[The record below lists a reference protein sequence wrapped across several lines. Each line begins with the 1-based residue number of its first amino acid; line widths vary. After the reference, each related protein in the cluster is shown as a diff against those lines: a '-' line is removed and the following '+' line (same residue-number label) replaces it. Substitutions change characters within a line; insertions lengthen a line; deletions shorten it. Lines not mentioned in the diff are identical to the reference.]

1 LCFLST
7 NNSELF
13 LQLYYEWEPIFVERF
28 RVEEK
33 ILKLFE
39 EAAQAAL
46 DCGKKNASLISR
58 MARELI
64 ACFEQGGKL
73 LIFGNGGSAA
83 HAQHFAAEL
92 VNKLSTYRKPLP
104 AIAITADSS
113 ILTSIGNDLAFEE
126 VFSRQIEAF
135 GRNGDVAW
143 CMTTSGT
150 SPNLIKAC
158 NKAREMGIFTITF
171 SGRDG
176 GTIAHITDLCL
187 TVPLHDTA
195 RIQEVHLCAGHAICA
210 LVEEHFLAK

>member
-1 LCFLST
+1 M
-7 NNSELF
+7 
-13 LQLYYEWEPIFVERF
+13 ERF
-28 RVEEK
+28 SVEEK

-46 DCGKKNASLISR
+46 ECGKKNASLISR

-92 VNKLSTYRKPLP
+92 VNKLAAYRKPLP
-104 AIAITADSS
+104 AIAINTDSS
-113 ILTSIGNDLAFEE
+113 ILTSIGNDLSFDD
-126 VFSRQIEAF
+126 VFSRQIEAL
-135 GRNGDVAW
+135 GNRGDVAW
-143 CMTTSGT
+143 CLTTSGT

-158 NKAREMGIFTITF
+158 NKAREMGIFTIAF

-176 GTIAHITDLCL
+176 GTIAKTTDLCL
-187 TVPLHDTA
+187 SISLQDTA

-210 LVEEHFLAK
+210 LVEEHFLTKAQNPKTV

>member
-1 LCFLST
+1 
-7 NNSELF
+7 
-13 LQLYYEWEPIFVERF
+13 
-28 RVEEK
+28 VEEY

-46 DCGKKNASLISR
+46 ECGKKNAILISR

-64 ACFEQGGKL
+64 TCFERGGKL

-92 VNKLSTYRKPLP
+92 VNKLATYRKPLP
-104 AIAITADSS
+104 AIAINTDSS
-113 ILTSIGNDLAFEE
+113 ILTSIGNDLSFDD
-126 VFSRQIEAF
+126 VFSRQIEAL
-135 GRNGDVAW
+135 GNRGDVAW
-143 CMTTSGT
+143 CLTTSGI

-158 NKAREMGIFTITF
+158 NKTREMGIFTIAF

-176 GTIAHITDLCL
+176 GAIAETTDLCL
-187 TVPLHDTA
+187 TVSLHDTA

-210 LVEEHFLAK
+210 LIEEHFLAK